1 MLQFNDLM
9 RIQMKPVEKLHIAC
23 CVLLISTSILSGCA
37 NKVAP
42 SASEETTPMSNM
54 FKRTNGVIPFTQSL
68 QRKWGAAVTADVDQD
83 GWDDVITTQ
92 HGTNALIYWNNEGVF
107 SEPVVITTGDTHG
120 LGVSDY
126 DGDGNMDIVISPGG
140 GDGGNPRR
148 PIYFSVDKQ
157 RHITKGGTF
166 SHFSASR
173 GRAIK
178 FLEANGDNKL
188 DLFTT
193 GFAPKNVKSL
203 TTNQLYFNS
212 GKNFSHPLTL
222 PIPHDALS
230 FKTLITDVNNDN
242 ISDII
247 TFGGR
252 DMTLSIGQGNGIYVD
267 GTEQVLGELANIHN
281 VINIA
286 EIDYDNDGDFDLFLT
301 RSPYQFQQESYY
313 DPKNK
318 NFAFFVFRK
327 KFMYDD
333 ITIEGE
339 DLILEN
345 IQETWATYDIQL
357 GSEENVVEAERTASN
372 MGGRLEI
379 KPQDAMGWP
388 EGQALKGLHI
398 GYMGNGKWRVG
409 GAVKSRLSAVIKN
422 VVNHPEEMKRKPL
435 PARLLENRDGR
446 FEDVTDNLG
455 INIQEQTTSV
465 AAADFNNDGFMDL
478 AITPYGNMSLPVEH
492 YVLMNEKGKG
502 FKKLPHV
509 GLTSDE
515 IGATGVGITA
525 FDYDQDGRVDVVYG
539 NERGRWYL
547 AKNQIPKDV
556 LGNFIKVEV
565 GASKEQQAQPTGAK
579 VTITACG
586 KQQTQ
591 HVGTTGD
598 GFHHMLN
605 SKMHF
610 GIGECNHV
618 ENVHVIWA
626 NGEEKSVDNIEVG
639 TNIKL

>member
-1 MLQFNDLM
+1 
-9 RIQMKPVEKLHIAC
+9 MKPVKNVPFAC
-23 CVLLISTSILSGCA
+23 CIMSIVASALLSGCA
-37 NKVAP
+37 SEHA
-42 SASEETTPMSNM
+42 SAMSKPTNSPPLV
-54 FKRTNGVIPFTQSL
+54 FKRTNGIIPFTQSL

-92 HGTNALIYWNNEGVF
+92 HGTNALIYWNNEGHF
-107 SEPVVITTGDTHG
+107 SEPIEIVTGDTHG

-126 DGDGNMDIVISPGG
+126 DGDGKMDIVVSPGG

-157 RHITKGGTF
+157 RNITKGGTF

-193 GFAPKNVKSL
+193 GFAPKRVKSL

-212 GKNFSHPLTL
+212 GKNFSPPLTL
-222 PIPHDALS
+222 SIPHDSLS
-230 FKTLITDVNNDN
+230 FKTLVTDVNNDD
-242 ISDII
+242 ISDVI
-247 TFGGR
+247 TFGGK
-252 DMTLSIGQGNGIYVD
+252 DMTLSIGQGDGSYVD
-267 GTEQVLGELANIHN
+267 STKEVLGDLANTHN
-281 VINIA
+281 AINIA
-286 EIDYDNDGDFDLFLT
+286 EIDYDNDGDFDLFLA
-301 RSPYQFQQESYY
+301 RSQYQFQQESYY
-313 DPKNK
+313 DPKDK

-327 KFMYDD
+327 SFMFED

-339 DLILEN
+339 NLILEN
-345 IQETWATYDIQL
+345 IQETWATYNIQL
-357 GSEENVVEAERTASN
+357 GRERKVVEAVRAAHY
-372 MGGRLEI
+372 MDGRLEI
-379 KPQDAMGWP
+379 TPQDAMGWP
-388 EGQALKGLHI
+388 ADSELKGLHI
-398 GYMGNGKWRVG
+398 GYLGNSKWRIG

-422 VVNHPEEMKRKPL
+422 VVNHPDEMKRKPL
-435 PARLLENRDGR
+435 PALLLENRNGK
-446 FEDVTDNLG
+446 FVDVTQRLG

-465 AAADFNNDGFMDL
+465 AVADFNNDGFMDL
-478 AITPYGNMSLPVEH
+478 AITPYGNMALPIEH
-492 YVLMNEKGKG
+492 YVLMNQQGKS
-502 FKKLPHV
+502 FSKFSHA

-547 AKNQIPKDV
+547 AKNQLQKDA

-565 GASKEQQAQPTGAK
+565 GVSEVQKAQPTGAK

-591 HVGTTGD
+591 HVGATGD

-605 SKMHF
+605 NNMHF
-610 GIGECNHV
+610 GIGECDSV
-618 ENVHVIWA
+618 EKVHVIWP
-626 NGEEKSVDNIEVG
+626 NGEEKSLEDREAGSKV
-639 TNIKL
+639 KL

>member
-1 MLQFNDLM
+1 
-9 RIQMKPVEKLHIAC
+9 MKPVKKLPIAC
-23 CVLLISTSILSGCA
+23 CALFISTSIFSGCA
-37 NKVAP
+37 NNAAP
-42 SASEETTPMSNM
+42 SAGEETAPKAHI
-54 FKRTNGVIPFTQSL
+54 FKRTNGVIPFTPSL

-92 HGTNALIYWNNEGVF
+92 HGTNALIYWNNQGKF

-126 DGDGNMDIVISPGG
+126 DSDGNMDIVVSPGG
-140 GDGGNPRR
+140 GDGGTPRR
-148 PIYFSVDKQ
+148 PIYFSVDNK
-157 RHITKGGTF
+157 RNITEGGTF

-178 FLEANGDNKL
+178 FLEANGDNRL

-193 GFAPKNVKSL
+193 GFAPKRVKSL

-212 GKNFSHPLTL
+212 GKNFSSPLTL
-222 PIPHDALS
+222 SIPHDALS

-242 ISDII
+242 ISDVI
-247 TFGGR
+247 TFGGK
-252 DMTLSIGQGNGIYVD
+252 DMTLSIGQSDGSYVD
-267 GTEQVLGELANIHN
+267 STKEVLGDLANTRN
-281 VINIA
+281 TINIA
-286 EIDYDNDGDFDLFLT
+286 EIDYDNDGDFDLFLA

-313 DPKNK
+313 DPKDK

-327 KFMYDD
+327 SFMFED

-339 DLILEN
+339 NLILEN
-345 IQETWATYDIQL
+345 IQETWATYNIQL
-357 GSEENVVEAERTASN
+357 GRERKVVEADRAAHY
-372 MGGRLEI
+372 MDGGLEI
-379 KPQDAMGWP
+379 TPQDAIGWP
-388 EGQALKGLHI
+388 ADGELKGLHI

-422 VVNHPEEMKRKPL
+422 VVNHPDEMKRKPL
-435 PARLLENRDGR
+435 PPLLLENRNGK
-446 FEDVTDNLG
+446 FVDVTQRLG

-465 AAADFNNDGFMDL
+465 AVADFNNDGFMDL
-478 AITPYGNMSLPVEH
+478 AITPYGNMALPVEH
-492 YVLMNEKGKG
+492 YLLMNQQGKS
-502 FKKLPHV
+502 FSKLPHV

-515 IGATGVGITA
+515 VGATGVGITA

-547 AKNQIPKDV
+547 AKNQIQKDA

-565 GASKEQQAQPTGAK
+565 GVSEDQKAQPTGAK

-586 KQQTQ
+586 KQQAQ
-591 HVGTTGD
+591 HVGATGD

-605 SKMHF
+605 SNMHF
-610 GIGECNHV
+610 GIGECDSV
-618 ENVHVIWA
+618 EKVHVIWA
-626 NGEEKSVDNIEVG
+626 NGEEKSVEKVNVG
-639 TNIKL
+639 ANVKL